1 MQSARASITPRRRP
15 KTSLRKQA
23 PSTPRT
29 VSMRQHRLHDLPGSL
44 RIGAPVPERASET
57 KWNLLNTR
65 FPEQPAQSRIPTVID
80 PSETETPVWIHPRFP
95 RLLLRISSTLPLNLF
110 RCSPDAFILAA
121 GKSNCRAADRLHRAS
136 NLSGSCRGRRRKLQ
150 TQLDQRPSFIK
161 SSRRPIA
168 VPTSERCSGRRRCLG
183 PAFPRGN
190 ASRASPAELLA
201 ALSRSSR
208 SIQEL
213 KSMALLPRRQ
223 QTPIDLPTSAWCNP
237 QRCALLIGA
246 VGAVPSAR
254 RADGRRHLDG
264 RTESRGARGI
274 EIQPRLSALR
284 RCTGIAERRATRGCQ
299 HFNRMRA
306 RPLEELIGVD
316 AQALRPWFCETSELA
331 GIDTGAQ
338 PRADARSKVSSQR
351 QRCFMIAGRRNTT
364 RPLRSRVVD
373 ECGTTASTSIRHRRR
388 SICARG
394 VSDRLGRSGIPD
406 CRIASV
412 APRGVERV
420 HKCPSRVALR

>member
-1 MQSARASITPRRRP
+1 MPKAESDNDRP
-15 KTSLRKQA
+15 VRDGDA
-23 PSTPRT
+23 DP
-29 VSMRQHRLHDLPGSL
+29 
-44 RIGAPVPERASET
+44 
-57 KWNLLNTR
+57 
-65 FPEQPAQSRIPTVID
+65 D
-80 PSETETPVWIHPRFP
+80 PSAISSASP
-95 RLLLRISSTLPLNLF
+95 RISSTLPLNLF

-121 GKSNCRAADRLHRAS
+121 GRSNRRAADRLHPAS
-136 NLSGSCRGRRRKLQ
+136 DLSGSCRGRRRKLQ
-150 TQLDQRPSFIK
+150 TQLDQRPRFIK

-168 VPTSERCSGRRRCLG
+168 VPTSERCRGRRRCLE
-183 PAFPRGN
+183 PAFPSGN
-190 ASRASPAELLA
+190 ASRAAPAELLA

-208 SIQEL
+208 SIQAL

-223 QTPIDLPTSAWCNP
+223 QTPIDLPTPAWCNP

-254 RADGRRHLDG
+254 REDGRRHLDD
-264 RTESRGARGI
+264 RTESRGARNPGF
-274 EIQPRLSALR
+274 QPRLSALR

-351 QRCFMIAGRRNTT
+351 PKVFHDWRPSKHDATATVQSRRRVRDNGIDIEFTVGGAGLDLCERR
-364 RPLRSRVVD
+364 LRSPD
-373 ECGTTASTSIRHRRR
+373 
-388 SICARG
+388 
-394 VSDRLGRSGIPD
+394 RSGIPV
-406 CRIASV
+406 CRIAVCRTKRCRTGSQMPV
-412 APRGVERV
+412 SRGASISGNNF
-420 HKCPSRVALR
+420 CD